1 MNLTIISPEVRA
13 LSEDFIIEQCAPTLA
28 GIKTGNLFTC
38 PYDTKEEVQSRV
50 REFNRLL
57 VPKGLC
63 LLPMRYSAKR
73 VLLYLYSPSRLKR
86 DLSDERA
93 AELLRAAGYS
103 DDGAERSLVRLI
115 GRLRCSE
122 DFPHEIGLFLS
133 YPPEDVKGFIEHKAA
148 DFKYS
153 GLWKVYGDE
162 KKAKELFDKYKKCT
176 DIYCRLSEAGFGIEQ
191 LAVAV

>member
-1 MNLTIISPEVRA
+1 M
-13 LSEDFIIEQCAPTLA
+13 SEDFIIEQCAPTLA
-28 GIKTGNLFTC
+28 GIKTGSLFTC
-38 PYDTKEEVQSRV
+38 PYDTEEEIRSRV
-50 REFNRLL
+50 RELNRLL

-73 VLLYLYSPSRLKR
+73 VLMYLYSPFRLRR
-86 DLSDERA
+86 DLSDRCAE
-93 AELLRAAGYS
+93 ELLREAGYT
-103 DDGAERSLVRLI
+103 DTVAEHSLVRLI
-115 GRLRCSE
+115 RRLRSGE
-122 DFPHEIGLFLS
+122 DFPHEIGLFLG

-162 KKAKELFDKYKKCT
+162 GKAKEMFYKYEKCT

>member
-1 MNLTIISPEVRA
+1 MEAHVTSYIDEHPGAAPSELAAYWSRTNGFISQILKKLE
-13 LSEDFIIEQCAPTLA
+13 EKGFIIRTRSPQ
-28 GIKTGNLFTC
+28 N
-38 PYDTKEEVQSRV
+38 
-50 REFNRLL
+50 
-57 VPKGLC
+57 
-63 LLPMRYSAKR
+63 AKR

-93 AELLRAAGYS
+93 TELLRAAGYS
-103 DDGAERSLVRLI
+103 DTGAERSLVRLI

>member
-1 MNLTIISPEVRA
+1 
-13 LSEDFIIEQCAPTLA
+13 LSEDLIIEQCAPTLA
-28 GIKTGNLFTC
+28 GIKTGNLFTS
-38 PYDTKEEVQSRV
+38 PYNSKEEVQLRV
-50 REFNRLL
+50 RELNRLL

-63 LLPMRYSAKR
+63 LLPMRYGVRR

-86 DLSDERA
+86 DLSDEHA
-93 AELLRAAGYS
+93 AEVLRRAGYAGM
-103 DDGAERSLVRLI
+103 GAERSLVRLI
-115 GRLRCSE
+115 GRLQNGG

-133 YPPEDVKGFIEHKAA
+133 YPPDDVKGFIEHNAENY
-148 DFKYS
+148 KYS

-162 KKAKELFDKYKKCT
+162 KKARELFAKYKKCT